1 MKMMNRYYLYYAI
14 LTLLLFMGSTN
25 VFAVYDIA
33 LPNTDGKTIY
43 YNLDFDNKVATVTH
57 PYNTNV
63 FGVTYY
69 THYSGIM
76 VIPEKIVFEDEEFTV
91 TSIGDFAFNG
101 CANVSAVTIPNSVT
115 RIGVNAFSYCSG
127 LTSITIPDGVTN
139 IEKFTFY
146 GCTSLT
152 EFSIPP
158 KVTTIGWSAFNGCR
172 NLTSLI
178 IPNGV
183 TTIGESSFSGCTGL
197 IYVDIPNSVTTIGP
211 CAFSGCGLTSITI
224 PDGVKKIQAQTFSGC
239 AGLTSVLIPNNVTT
253 IEDNAFQG
261 CTKLTFVKIPKGV
274 TNVGKKAFAGCS
286 KLSEVYCYAKTVP
299 TTYGDAFD
307 DSNVNS
313 VTLYVPAGCVS
324 KYKAKA
330 PWNRFNDF
338 SEIPNYALT
347 YMLDDVVYKSY
358 REEEGNPINPEPDPT
373 KEGYTFSGWSEI
385 PLTMPAH
392 DVTVTGTFVEDTRT
406 KCALPTISVENGKVK
421 FSCETEGV
429 TFHYE
434 IVSLGS
440 VSGEGNDVDFKNSY
454 RITVYATKENYINSD
469 SVTAVLESIGGL
481 KGDVNNDGIV
491 NVADHV
497 ELSKIILKQEQ

>member
-1 MKMMNRYYLYYAI
+1 MMNRNCLYYAI
-14 LTLLLFMGSTN
+14 LHLLLFMGSTN

-43 YNLDFDNKVATVTH
+43 YNLNFDNKVATVTH

-63 FGVTYY
+63 VGATY

-91 TSIGDFAFNG
+91 TSIGDLAFNG

-115 RIGVNAFSYCSG
+115 RIGVNAFYKCSG
-127 LTSITIPDGVTN
+127 LTSITFPVGLTTIERHAFDRCSSLSEITIPD
-139 IEKFTFY
+139 
-146 GCTSLT
+146 
-152 EFSIPP
+152 
-158 KVTTIGWSAFNGCR
+158 KVTTIAWAAFAGCSS
-172 NLTSLI
+172 LTTLNI
-178 IPNGV
+178 HDGV
-183 TTIGESSFSGCTGL
+183 TTIGESAFTGCTSL
-197 IYVDIPNSVTTIGP
+197 TSVDIPNSVTTIGP

-239 AGLTSVLIPNNVTT
+239 TGLTSIFIPNKVTA
-253 IEDNAFQG
+253 IEDYAFQG
-261 CTKLTFVKIPKGV
+261 CTKLTFIRIPKGV
-274 TNVGKKAFAGCS
+274 TSVGKKAFAGCS
-286 KLSEVYCYAKTVP
+286 KLSELYCYAKTVP
-299 TTYGDAFD
+299 TTYGDSFD

-330 PWNRFNDF
+330 PWNRFSDF

-347 YMLDDVVYKSY
+347 YMLDGVVYKSY
-358 REEEGNPINPEPDPT
+358 REEEGNSINPEPDPT

-392 DVTVTGTFVEDTRT
+392 DVTITGTFVEDTRV
-406 KCALPTISVENGKVK
+406 KCALPTISIENGKVR
-421 FSCETEGV
+421 FGCETEGV
-429 TFHYE
+429 TYHYN

-440 VSGEGNDVDFKNSY
+440 VSGEGNDVELKNTYSV
-454 RITVYATKENYINSD
+454 TVYATKEGYINSD
-469 SVTAVLESIGGL
+469 SVTAEIKPVGGL
-481 KGDVNNDGIV
+481 RGDVNGDNKVD
-491 NVADHV
+491 VADHV
-497 ELSKIILKQEQ
+497 ELSNIILNQE